1 MVILRGLSTCLKRM
15 SNWLKGDN
23 MRNFW
28 KRTCIAGLLCTCMT
42 ATVGHAAEY
51 TIKTDIQTRRVT
63 ISGMGES
70 KENINILCRAR
81 QDANTPITPENATEQ
96 IYVAHSIKTDETGVF
111 DKTFE
116 LPERENDG
124 WYILTLRATQDTE
137 PQTFTFFCPST
148 EIFGT
153 MLTEFNQAN
162 IEDIDALMVKYSE
175 EYPILQ
181 FDQGDYALYK
191 AEICQAILQER
202 TQLGGQFLNETQINE
217 CINENLAF
225 YSIKNSTTET
235 LAACLEKYETH
246 VGLVPDPAYET
257 WKDDFINMFLNK
269 LDLLTDITAL
279 QKIYRQ
285 TMALTALNHAG
296 REEITAVLTRY
307 NDDVFQ
313 LDLSGDYQTYNPIEV
328 NKGLYNKN
336 YVDVE
341 SVHKDYEKRIQELK
355 NQNLG
360 SSFPPSS
367 GGGGGGG
374 GGFVID
380 TSANVNDVEE
390 VLNGETTSDK
400 EFQDLDSVPWA
411 EKAIQELLKKGYIS
425 GISETEFAPNRS
437 ITRAEACRM
446 IQNVCGFQTETIR
459 CDFED
464 VLPQAWYFDA
474 VCTMANMQIVF
485 GMDGTHF
492 CPEDEITRQDMAVI
506 LARAVKSAGKELT
519 QTELEF
525 ADTEEIAPY
534 AREAVAGL
542 AKEGIIH
549 GMDENYF
556 RPTESITRAQAA
568 VMLYEFSV
576 RL

>member
-202 TQLGGQFLNETQINE
+202 TQLGGQFLN
-217 CINENLAF
+217 
-225 YSIKNSTTET
+225 S
-235 LAACLEKYETH
+235 H
-246 VGLVPDPAYET
+246 
-257 WKDDFINMFLNK
+257 
-269 LDLLTDITAL
+269 
-279 QKIYRQ
+279 
-285 TMALTALNHAG
+285 
-296 REEITAVLTRY
+296 
-307 NDDVFQ
+307 
-313 LDLSGDYQTYNPIEV
+313 
-328 NKGLYNKN
+328 
-336 YVDVE
+336 
-341 SVHKDYEKRIQELK
+341 
-355 NQNLG
+355 
-360 SSFPPSS
+360 
-367 GGGGGGG
+367 
-374 GGFVID
+374 
-380 TSANVNDVEE
+380 
-390 VLNGETTSDK
+390 
-400 EFQDLDSVPWA
+400 
-411 EKAIQELLKKGYIS
+411 
-425 GISETEFAPNRS
+425 
-437 ITRAEACRM
+437 
-446 IQNVCGFQTETIR
+446 
-459 CDFED
+459 
-464 VLPQAWYFDA
+464 
-474 VCTMANMQIVF
+474 
-485 GMDGTHF
+485 
-492 CPEDEITRQDMAVI
+492 
-506 LARAVKSAGKELT
+506 
-519 QTELEF
+519 
-525 ADTEEIAPY
+525 
-534 AREAVAGL
+534 
-542 AKEGIIH
+542 
-549 GMDENYF
+549 
-556 RPTESITRAQAA
+556 
-568 VMLYEFSV
+568 
-576 RL
+576 